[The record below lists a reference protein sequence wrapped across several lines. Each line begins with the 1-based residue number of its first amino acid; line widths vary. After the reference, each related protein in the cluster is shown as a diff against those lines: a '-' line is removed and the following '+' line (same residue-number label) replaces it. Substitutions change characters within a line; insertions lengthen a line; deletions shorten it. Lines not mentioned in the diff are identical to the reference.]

1 MAGLPAQN
9 SRVVKI
15 PLPSNVDPSWRFKLE
30 LCDLND
36 GRYSDGFH
44 AGAYVGVP
52 AHDREAREMAMTLDM
67 HIRNGS
73 TIQAIPLNSD
83 NSLSQYQYVTRSALP
98 GEKIDFN
105 DTRTQVHLI
114 TPQTWGS
121 ILVDMIM
128 LQRNWWM
135 DRMAQTEPYL
145 WGDGSIDPV
154 WRAHPVWR
162 AWAAQPDPNRLW
174 YVAIRRTLP
183 DDINDIPAYYFPE
196 AELRF

>member
-1 MAGLPAQN
+1 MSIIKQPTLSTGRYRQPTFPYLPFRPPPHPSLLLHLQSTMAGLPAQN

-15 PLPSNVDPSWRFKLE
+15 PLPSNVDPDWRFKLE

-83 NSLSQYQYVTRSALP
+83 NSLSQYQYVTRSAVSTVTLFVRVRP
-98 GEKIDFN
+98 
-105 DTRTQVHLI
+105 RTELAMCSSL
-114 TPQTWGS
+114 GRRS
-121 ILVDMIM
+121 ISMTL
-128 LQRNWWM
+128 
-135 DRMAQTEPYL
+135 E
-145 WGDGSIDPV
+145 
-154 WRAHPVWR
+154 
-162 AWAAQPDPNRLW
+162 
-174 YVAIRRTLP
+174 RRCTS
-183 DDINDIPAYYFPE
+183 
-196 AELRF
+196 